1 MSPCGDL
8 FYLDGDVIPFILEAG
23 KGADGLML
31 EEMRVLPVMSKVTL
45 SAPNLAPTVRYVLF
59 EAHSFLYNLTLSY
72 NQTLTPSTH
81 LNGTNLGLLV
91 KPKGQM
97 AQIML
102 QNFNIESNVTVLLVA
117 KALTNAGKNIL
128 FQKLCKTDA
137 KSLL

>member
-1 MSPCGDL
+1 
-8 FYLDGDVIPFILEAG
+8 VIPFILEAG

-81 LNGTNLGLLV
+81 INGTNLGLLV

-97 AQIML
+97 AQITL

-117 KALTNAGKNIL
+117 KALSNTGRNFLLFLGDVKLNECRNVFLKLFIL
-128 FQKLCKTDA
+128 A
-137 KSLL
+137 V